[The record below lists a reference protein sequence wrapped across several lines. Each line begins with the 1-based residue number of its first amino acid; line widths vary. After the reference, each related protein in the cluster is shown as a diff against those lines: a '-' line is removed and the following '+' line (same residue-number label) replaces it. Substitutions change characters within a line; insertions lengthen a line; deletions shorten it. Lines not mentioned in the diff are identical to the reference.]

1 MYELAKENY
10 LTKTKKDKRYSA
22 VGKDQ
27 CKRDFAVC
35 PVCDNPIQIIGVYK
49 KLENTDKPY
58 GRHYNHDTAIAK
70 HNEQAYQFCPYASNH
85 YDVTRDMKKEKM
97 TDYERDIYRSTRN
110 NFDLA
115 VAILESDLGILVTKN
130 MAEHML
136 KEYVASNVLLGNI
149 IRLVRKAHAITVFFA
164 NIFGQPL
171 NYNCYSLSL

>member
-35 PVCDNPIQIIGVYK
+35 PACDNPIQIIGVYK

-70 HNEQAYQFCPYASNH
+70 HNEQAYQ
-85 YDVTRDMKKEKM
+85 
-97 TDYERDIYRSTRN
+97 
-110 NFDLA
+110 L
-115 VAILESDLGILVTKN
+115 
-130 MAEHML
+130 
-136 KEYVASNVLLGNI
+136 
-149 IRLVRKAHAITVFFA
+149 RKLWE
-164 NIFGQPL
+164 N
-171 NYNCYSLSL
+171 